1 MAELHWNIGWTLATL
16 GLCWLVLSCAVA
28 LAIGQIVRRN
38 RVTNV
43 DDASV
48 DQLTD
53 QDQADTWFETPATI
67 AELPEL
73 ETGSRQASGTRLKPV
88 VLPHEAGQPAR
99 KVG

>member
-16 GLCWLVLSCAVA
+16 GLCWLVLSCVVA
-28 LAIGQIVRRN
+28 LAIGQIIRRN
-38 RVTNV
+38 RVTTV
-43 DDASV
+43 DNASV
-48 DQLTD
+48 SQTEL
-53 QDQADTWFETPATI
+53 QDQAEAWSEVPATV